1 MTLFEQIRKYAGSTI
16 NEETQSVANKEQ
28 NPKDVKKNNTQK
40 KASLEDYKKVIEKMK
55 GWSTSKINDWIE
67 AHKEENADKSGY
79 MPWSNE
85 KLEQLKQALKE
96 YGLDLDPAKVN
107 NKNFAPTN
115 NRKPGSDAAKY
126 QDKVNNKNSAKVSAM
141 NVLGV
146 LGWKDGDSS
155 MSLLGIPKQIHT
167 PEEIKTVL
175 KKEINK
181 LQSIIKLAEDK
192 NNPDIELCKKFLDEF
207 KSIYEENNFDNSPEE
222 VRGYNA
228 WKQALEEYK
237 ENKTPENKRELA
249 KFNTKVVKPNKDIF
263 EDVWSLY
270 SSQFHAQNR
279 TLEGFAEKT
288 EKRDFGDGK
297 IREVSTPK
305 WLNKS
310 SVSKREKEV
319 DLINDIIPP
328 DGRTVAKELGPAY
341 ETIQTSKDEVIKT
354 YKEIVDFLKKNQTD
368 YKKLRDPTYK
378 DEGYEEKDD
387 EKNDELM
394 NRLDRIIKTTH
405 ADYKKLLKDINTL
418 YSWEKFKDYAKP
430 ADFSGD
436 HWLSQDE
443 IRGALSAALK
453 AYKAAD
459 EEGKK
464 KIVEDYKQI
473 QKDLSKAKQAD
484 ITNKL
489 REQKKSGELAAR
501 RTDRSNTFKDYEV
514 TQVLK
519 KDIEKVFGGM
529 DKIYY
534 LALVRGH
541 NESKVYLGDDGKI
554 YILNKRNGGI
564 MQMTYPQKIVDK
576 HNDKEFKEKYKGII
590 EAIEAKASVQTK
602 YFNY

>member
-1 MTLFEQIRKYAGSTI
+1 M
-16 NEETQSVANKEQ
+16 
-28 NPKDVKKNNTQK
+28 
-40 KASLEDYKKVIEKMK
+40 
-55 GWSTSKINDWIE
+55 
-67 AHKEENADKSGY
+67 
-79 MPWSNE
+79 
-85 KLEQLKQALKE
+85 
-96 YGLDLDPAKVN
+96 
-107 NKNFAPTN
+107 
-115 NRKPGSDAAKY
+115 
-126 QDKVNNKNSAKVSAM
+126 
-141 NVLGV
+141 
-146 LGWKDGDSS
+146 
-155 MSLLGIPKQIHT
+155 
-167 PEEIKTVL
+167 
-175 KKEINK
+175 
-181 LQSIIKLAEDK
+181 
-192 NNPDIELCKKFLDEF
+192 DEF

-310 SVSKREKEV
+310 SVGKREKEV

-354 YKEIVDFLKKNQTD
+354 YKEIVDFLKKNKTD
-368 YKKLRDPTYK
+368 YKKLRDPNYK